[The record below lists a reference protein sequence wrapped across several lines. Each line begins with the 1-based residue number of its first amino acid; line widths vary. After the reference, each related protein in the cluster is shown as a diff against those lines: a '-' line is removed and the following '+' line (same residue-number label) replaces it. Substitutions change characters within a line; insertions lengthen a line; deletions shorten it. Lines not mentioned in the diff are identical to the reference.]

1 MLNAVEI
8 GKKENRGVEWTS
20 DLGKVPQKGW
30 EFEGKPGKW
39 SMWWGGG
46 AGKIELS

>member
-8 GKKENRGVEWTS
+8 GKKENRVEWTS

-30 EFEGKPGKW
+30 EFEGKSGKW
-39 SMWWGGG
+39 SMLGG
-46 AGKIELS
+46 AGKMELN

>member
-39 SMWWGGG
+39 SMGGGG